1 MALLLPATL
10 ATSFQAPL
18 PDPLFISKH
27 RMVECHST
35 QFSDS
40 SAQYTLTPQ
49 ENDPS
54 PGFKINLYADNSQVY
69 ISNPESSSKYSLI
82 NIIPYL

>member
-1 MALLLPATL
+1 MVLLLPAAL
-10 ATSFQAPL
+10 ATSQAPL

-54 PGFKINLYADNSQVY
+54 PRFKINLYADNSQVY
-69 ISNPESSSKYSLI
+69 ISNQILPPNTVS
-82 NIIPYL
+82 